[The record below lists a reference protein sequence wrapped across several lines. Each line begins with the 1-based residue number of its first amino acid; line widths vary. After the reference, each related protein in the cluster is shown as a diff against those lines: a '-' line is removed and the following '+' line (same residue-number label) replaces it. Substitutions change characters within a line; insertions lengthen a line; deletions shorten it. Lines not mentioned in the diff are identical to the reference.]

1 MHFSKPAETH
11 WLEEGQNLSEQ
22 IKSSETNR
30 IDRTQLQ
37 KKSVIQEKQHNSGT
51 NFVNFFL
58 MIMKIS
64 IN

>member
-11 WLEEGQNLSEQ
+11 CLEEGQNLSEQ

-37 KKSVIQEKQHNSGT
+37 KKSVIQEKQQWQQDQ
-51 NFVNFFL
+51 FF
-58 MIMKIS
+58 
-64 IN
+64 